1 MTDGDVAASGPVNGQ
16 PAVLVTGAVGAI
28 GCWVVRE
35 LVRRGRRVVAFD
47 LASEPTTP
55 FPEIGEAAVVRGDIR
70 DAGRLGDLIAARRI
84 ERVVHLAAIVLAD
97 ADPAM
102 AIEVNSAASARLFD
116 VAFAGGVERVVAM
129 STKGIFGPLEA
140 RYLHPT
146 YDPVPIDHPPSPR
159 GVYDST
165 KYLVEVA
172 AERHRR
178 AGADIVVARLA
189 STFGPGKTS
198 ASHGAV
204 GAHGDVL
211 AAALRGESSRIDIH
225 PDQGH
230 DLVYYA
236 DVAAGLADL
245 TLVDRPLK
253 EPAYHVGSGRIT
265 TVGAF
270 ARAVEATFPGVQVE
284 TGDRF
289 PGGRE
294 CLLDIDPTTRD
305 AGYEPRFDIP
315 RALEDVQALHA
326 AGVVKG

>member
-1 MTDGDVAASGPVNGQ
+1 MTDRDAVVSGSRTASS
-16 PAVLVTGAVGAI
+16 AVLVTGGLGTI

-35 LVRRGRRVVAFD
+35 LVARGRRVVAFD
-47 LASEPTTP
+47 LASRPVLA
-55 FPEIGEAAVVRGDIR
+55 FPELGSATIVTGDVRDTDRLAA
-70 DAGRLGDLIAARRI
+70 LIVDQDI
-84 ERVVHLAAIVLAD
+84 ERIVHLAAIVLAD
-97 ADPAM
+97 RDPAL
-102 AIEVNSAASARLFD
+102 AIEVNAAASARLFD
-116 VAFAGGVERVVAM
+116 VAFGRGVARVVAM
-129 STKGIFGPLEA
+129 STKGILGPLEA

-172 AERHRR
+172 AERHRL
-178 AGADIVVARLA
+178 AGADIVVTRLA

-211 AAALRGESSRIDIH
+211 AAALRGESSRLDIH

-245 TLVDRPLK
+245 ALADDHLPER
-253 EPAYHVGSGRIT
+253 AYHLGSGRIT
-265 TVGAF
+265 TVGEF
-270 ARAVEATFPGVQVE
+270 ALAVEAAFPGVRVE
-284 TGDRF
+284 TGERF
-289 PGGRE
+289 SGGRA
-294 CLLDIDPTTRD
+294 CLLDIGATTRD
-305 AGYEPRFDIP
+305 AGYVPRFDIG
-315 RALEDVQALHA
+315 RALEDVHRLIA
-326 AGVVKG
+326 AGVIAG